1 MPVISTP
8 SAMYVH
14 ARAFLCFLFPCRGE
28 QVLKSFSKLCP
39 SSSLVNRDGETL
51 EIDSTTLIMGD
62 VVTLK

>member
-1 MPVISTP
+1 MPLLCLSFLIISVP
-8 SAMYVH
+8 
-14 ARAFLCFLFPCRGE
+14 E

-51 EIDSTTLIMGD
+51 EVDSTTLIMGD